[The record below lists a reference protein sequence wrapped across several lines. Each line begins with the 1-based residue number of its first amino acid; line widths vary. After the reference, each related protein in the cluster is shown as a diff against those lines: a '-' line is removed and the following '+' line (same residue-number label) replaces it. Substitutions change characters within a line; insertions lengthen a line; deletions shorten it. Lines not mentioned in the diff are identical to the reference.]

1 MTYSSASPSS
11 RGSRFRRAR
20 VASAAVGLAGALALT
35 ACGGD
40 GSDDS
45 DDSATGPTPSATA
58 TADSGGGTG
67 GSGTS
72 TAPAGELEGS
82 WLTTVDGKAVILM
95 VSGGDAALFTTGG
108 SVCSGTARE
117 QAGTRSIRLK
127 CGEGTEDRANG
138 TVDSVGEDSL
148 KVTWESALGT
158 ETYTRAEGDSLPTGL
173 PTEGLGS

>member
-1 MTYSSASPSS
+1 MTYSPASPSS
-11 RGSRFRRAR
+11 RGSRSRRAR
-20 VASAAVGLAGALALT
+20 ASVAAVGLAGALVLT

-82 WLTTVDGKAVILM
+82 WLTTADGTAVVLM
-95 VSGGDAALFTTGG
+95 VNGEEAALFVTGG
-108 SVCSGTARE
+108 TVCSGTARE
-117 QAGTRSIRLK
+117 RAGTHSIRLK
-127 CGEGTEDRANG
+127 CGGGTEDRANG

-148 KVTWESALGT
+148 KVTWEGAPGT

>member
-11 RGSRFRRAR
+11 RGSRSRRAR
-20 VASAAVGLAGALALT
+20 ASVAAVGLAGALVLT

-40 GSDDS
+40 GSDES

-58 TADSGGGTG
+58 TADSGDGTG

-82 WLTTVDGKAVILM
+82 WLTTADGTAVVLM
-95 VSGGDAALFTTGG
+95 VNGEEAALFVTGG
-108 SVCSGTARE
+108 TVCSGTARE
-117 QAGTRSIRLK
+117 RAGTHSIRLK
-127 CGEGTEDRANG
+127 CGGGTEDRANG

-148 KVTWESALGT
+148 KVTWEGALGT